1 MVTTLDR
8 TVTLHKVTDSMLVGD
23 TVVDGPT
30 GERTRQI
37 GRIRDNTGVRSTPST
52 PCDWSIS
59 AQDLAAMDQPTY
71 DVWHDLVRLL

>member
-23 TVVDGPT
+23 TVVVV
-30 GERTRQI
+30 GEHTRQI
-37 GRIRDNTGVRSTPST
+37 NCIAANTGVYSTPRT
-52 PCDWSIS
+52 PADWCIS